1 MKSKTKFIVRYVE
14 TDQMG
19 VVHHSVYPIW
29 YEAARTDFIKKAGLP
44 YSEMEKQGIM
54 LPVLEVKCRYKSFAR
69 YEDEITVEAYIKEL
83 TGTRVIFGY
92 QVYKNDDPKCIN
104 EGETMHV
111 WAGRDL
117 RPVNMKKYA
126 LDVYNFFEKLANE

>member
-1 MKSKTKFIVRYVE
+1 MKSKTKLIVRYAE

-29 YEAARTDFIKKAGLP
+29 YEAARTDFIRIAGLP

-69 YEDEITVEAYIKEL
+69 YEDEIIVEAYIKEL
-83 TGTRVIFGY
+83 TATRVVFGY
-92 QVYKNDDPKCIN
+92 EVYKNDDSKCIN

-111 WAGRDL
+111 WSGRDL
-117 RPVNMKKYA
+117 KPVNMKKYSP
-126 LDVYNFFEKLANE
+126 DVYYFLNSCIT